1 MFTDDESSD
10 EEVHDNF
17 SVENES
23 SYHRTI
29 INNINVFC
37 KTFYMHKAI
46 FFHIYVPWYFFA
58 C

>member
-10 EEVHDNF
+10 EELHDNF

-29 INNINVFC
+29 INIS
-37 KTFYMHKAI
+37 
-46 FFHIYVPWYFFA
+46 IYQTSE
-58 C
+58 